1 MSQQQ
6 QQMQLNVDLK
16 NTQAVETP
24 EGGVIFSQ
32 GVILRKVS
40 KFVVGAEEDAIMPIP
55 VFFDPESG
63 KILVDTLP
71 PELRDEYM
79 EYNNKKDEQKQ
90 S

>member
-1 MSQQQ
+1 MSQQ

-16 NTQAVETP
+16 NTQSVETP
-24 EGGVIFSQ
+24 DGGVIFTQ

-55 VFFDPESG
+55 VFFDSESG
-63 KILVDTLP
+63 KILIDTLP
-71 PELRDEYM
+71 PELRDEYTK
-79 EYNNKKDEQKQ
+79 YNKKRDEQKQ